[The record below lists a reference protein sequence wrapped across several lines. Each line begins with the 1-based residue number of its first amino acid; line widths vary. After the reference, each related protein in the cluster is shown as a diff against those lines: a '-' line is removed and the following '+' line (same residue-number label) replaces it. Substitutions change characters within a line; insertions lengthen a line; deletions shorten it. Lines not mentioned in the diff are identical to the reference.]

1 MPQYARAG
9 TRTPE
14 RSWLREYYGA
24 GYMIVGTYYTIGT
37 NVVLSGAGQREYELS
52 LDSVEAEITRLQT
65 TGRA

>member
-1 MPQYARAG
+1 
-9 TRTPE
+9 
-14 RSWLREYYGA
+14 
-24 GYMIVGTYYTIGT
+24 MIVGTYYTIGT